1 MRQFDVYENPS
12 DRTRDVAPYLI
23 VLSSHLLRHTS
34 IVIVAP
40 LLNDRA
46 TAIAELEVTLTFE
59 GSSFVLSLTDLSGL
73 EAKQLKRRAGSLA
86 DQEDAIRRGLDRV
99 FTGF

>member
-40 LLNDRA
+40 LLKDR
-46 TAIAELEVTLTFE
+46 TVAIAELEVAVTLD

-73 EAKQLKRRAGSLA
+73 EAKQLKQHAGSLA